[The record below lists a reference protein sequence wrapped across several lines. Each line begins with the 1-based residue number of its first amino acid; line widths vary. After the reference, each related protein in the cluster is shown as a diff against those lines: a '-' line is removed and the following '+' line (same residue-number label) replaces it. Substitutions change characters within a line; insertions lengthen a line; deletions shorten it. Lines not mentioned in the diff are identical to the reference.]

1 MQRFD
6 DGGMAVRALA
16 AVGLAALL
24 TIGGCASLA
33 PGIGKDSPPEEKQK
47 VVANRAV
54 ARWEALIKGDLDTAY
69 TFLSAGSRA
78 AYPLDLYKRRIKPG
92 LWRAVRSEKVACE
105 AELCKVD
112 LMVTIDAKRMKG
124 LEVPLTETW
133 IIEDGN
139 AWFVYR

>member
-1 MQRFD
+1 MRRFD

-16 AVGLAALL
+16 AVGLAAFLA
-24 TIGGCASLA
+24 IGGCASMA
-33 PGIGKDSPPEEKQK
+33 PGIGKDSPSEEKQK

-92 LWRAVRSEKVACE
+92 LWRTVRSDKVACE

-112 LMVTIDAKRMKG
+112 LIVTIDAKRMKG